1 MDPLR
6 LLLEGELEIH
16 GRLVVSSN
24 DALFCS
30 VRLPGDDSG
39 ESPTVARA
47 VYKPIRF
54 ERPLWDFP
62 DGTLA
67 QREVAAYLV
76 SEATGWGIVPPTVL
90 RDGPAG
96 LGMVQLWID
105 GSDPQEGDGSEP
117 EPGAGSEPEP
127 GDGSA
132 GATGD
137 AADDPAAFHAIDPRD
152 AWELVRTADPR
163 LRPMAIFDAV
173 VNNTDRKGG
182 HILPVRSTPDGG
194 TARAREHAV
203 RSAGG
208 GGVDQ
213 AGDAAQAAMAEAS
226 DGGAL
231 HLYGVDHGVCFS
243 IEPKLRTVLWAWRG
257 TPLAAPELAVLFR
270 LRTELDRELGRQ
282 LRPLLAAEEIR
293 ALRARI
299 DSLLTE
305 GCFPQPRPDRPAI
318 PWPPF

>member
-30 VRLPGDDSG
+30 VRLAADEPS
-39 ESPTVARA
+39 ELATVAQA

-96 LGMVQLWID
+96 PGMVQLWIG
-105 GSDPQEGDGSEP
+105 GSDQEEQGDAEAD
-117 EPGAGSEPEP
+117 PGN
-127 GDGSA
+127 GSA
-132 GATGD
+132 GATGNVTG
-137 AADDPAAFHAIDPRD
+137 DPAPFRAIDPAD
-152 AWELVRTADPR
+152 AWELVRSADPR

-182 HILPVRSTPDGG
+182 HILPVRRAPDGG
-194 TARAREHAV
+194 E
-203 RSAGG
+203 
-208 GGVDQ
+208 
-213 AGDAAQAAMAEAS
+213 
-226 DGGAL
+226 L

-243 IEPKLRTVLWAWRG
+243 VEPKLRTVLWAWRG
-257 TPLAAPELAVLFR
+257 APLSAPELDVVSR
-270 LRTELDRELGRQ
+270 LRSELDGELEHR
-282 LRPLLAAEEIR
+282 LRPLLTREEIR
-293 ALRARI
+293 ALRARVE
-299 DSLLTE
+299 SLLVDR
-305 GCFPQPRPDRPAI
+305 CFPQPLLDRPAI

>member
-30 VRLPGDDSG
+30 VRLAADGPS
-39 ESPTVARA
+39 ELATVAQA

-96 LGMVQLWID
+96 PGMVQLWIS
-105 GSDPQEGDGSEP
+105 GSDPEEHGDAEAD
-117 EPGAGSEPEP
+117 PGN
-127 GDGSA
+127 GSA
-132 GATGD
+132 GATGNVTG
-137 AADDPAAFHAIDPRD
+137 DPAPFRAVDPTD
-152 AWELVRTADPR
+152 AWELVQSADRR
-163 LRPMAIFDAV
+163 LRPMAIFDAI

-182 HILPVRSTPDGG
+182 HILPVRRIPGS
-194 TARAREHAV
+194 
-203 RSAGG
+203 
-208 GGVDQ
+208 
-213 AGDAAQAAMAEAS
+213 GD
-226 DGGAL
+226 L

-243 IEPKLRTVLWAWRG
+243 AEPKLRTVLWAWRG
-257 TPLAAPELAVLFR
+257 TRFAANELAVLSR
-270 LRTELDRELGRQ
+270 LRTELDGELGGQ
-282 LRPLLAAEEIR
+282 LRPLLTFEEIR
-293 ALRARI
+293 ALRGRI
-299 DSLLTE
+299 DSLVADRR
-305 GCFPQPRPDRPAI
+305 FPQPRLDRPAI